1 MWFLYSFW
9 HVKVSELSQSRDLV
23 KNQAQGRYLKKG
35 IQLNLNYKEGNKMKN
50 IGILIIALIA
60 GFIVIGNLGSILI
73 LAISV
78 GALYLVSKQY
88 LKAVTQNE
96 KIIWGIIGLI
106 ILIAAISNLPAFI
119 GLAAMVLLYYLYKNY
134 KEEKKEKVS
143 YEDPFKKFER
153 EWEELSKK

>member
-1 MWFLYSFW
+1 
-9 HVKVSELSQSRDLV
+9 
-23 KNQAQGRYLKKG
+23 
-35 IQLNLNYKEGNKMKN
+35 MKN